1 MNLKIFTA
9 GLLSVFFSASCL
21 FAAGP
26 DAAKSKTD
34 MKAEF
39 KTRVTKN
46 DFGDIFISK
55 LPDLPDKSKV
65 KDLNVIGTT
74 MLVFISYVD
83 NELDFDKL
91 NDSKASKHFKKETVD
106 KKGNRKSSVPID
118 GLIAGANKYLS
129 SKNMGLQKVGY
140 TANNFRQRLEDGV
153 PILCWLAVSD
163 LYEGDFTNRMAERKA
178 AKSPDDW
185 SKALRKLEKKK
196 INARGT
202 MYSQALIM
210 GFNKETDEYLIAGLS
225 EKPIWITERELK
237 NLLLNGFILRY

>member
-1 MNLKIFTA
+1 MIMNLKIFTV
-9 GLLSVFFSASCL
+9 GLLSIFFSASCL

-26 DAAKSKTD
+26 DAGKSKTD

-55 LPDLPDKSKV
+55 LPELPDKSKI

-83 NELDFDKL
+83 NELDFGKL
-91 NDSKASKHFKKETVD
+91 NDSMAKSSGAID

-118 GLIAGANKYLS
+118 GLISGANKYLS

-153 PILCWLAVSD
+153 PILC
-163 LYEGDFTNRMAERKA
+163 
-178 AKSPDDW
+178 
-185 SKALRKLEKKK
+185 
-196 INARGT
+196 
-202 MYSQALIM
+202 
-210 GFNKETDEYLIAGLS
+210 
-225 EKPIWITERELK
+225 
-237 NLLLNGFILRY
+237 

>member
-91 NDSKASKHFKKETVD
+91 NDSMAKSSGAID
-106 KKGNRKSSVPID
+106 KK
-118 GLIAGANKYLS
+118 A
-129 SKNMGLQKVGY
+129 
-140 TANNFRQRLEDGV
+140 TA
-153 PILCWLAVSD
+153 
-163 LYEGDFTNRMAERKA
+163 KA
-178 AKSPDDW
+178 ASR
-185 SKALRKLEKKK
+185 L
-196 INARGT
+196 
-202 MYSQALIM
+202 
-210 GFNKETDEYLIAGLS
+210 TD
-225 EKPIWITERELK
+225 
-237 NLLLNGFILRY
+237 

>member
-9 GLLSVFFSASCL
+9 GLLSIFFSASCL

-26 DAAKSKTD
+26 DAGKSKTD

-91 NDSKASKHFKKETVD
+91 NDSMAKSSGAID

-153 PILCWLAVSD
+153 PILCWLA
-163 LYEGDFTNRMAERKA
+163 ERKA

-185 SKALRKLEKKK
+185 SKALRKLEKKR

>member
-1 MNLKIFTA
+1 MNLKIFTV
-9 GLLSVFFSASCL
+9 GLLSAFFSISCL
-21 FAAGP
+21 YAAGSP
-26 DAAKSKTD
+26 AAQSKTD

-55 LPDLPDKSKV
+55 LPELPGKSKI

-91 NDSKASKHFKKETVD
+91 NDSMAKSSGAID

>member
-1 MNLKIFTA
+1 MIMNLKIFTA
-9 GLLSVFFSASCL
+9 GLLSIFFSASCL

-26 DAAKSKTD
+26 DAGKSKTD

-91 NDSKASKHFKKETVD
+91 NDSMAKSSGAID

-153 PILCWLAVSD
+153 PILCWLA
-163 LYEGDFTNRMAERKA
+163 ERKA

-185 SKALRKLEKKK
+185 SKALRKLEKKR

>member
-1 MNLKIFTA
+1 MNLKIFTV
-9 GLLSVFFSASCL
+9 GLLSAFFSISCL
-21 FAAGP
+21 YAAGSSG
-26 DAAKSKTD
+26 AQSKTD

-55 LPDLPDKSKV
+55 LPELPDKSKT

-91 NDSKASKHFKKETVD
+91 NDSMAKSSGAID

-118 GLIAGANKYLS
+118 GLISGANKYLS

-163 LYEGDFTNRMAERKA
+163 LYEGDFTNRLAERKA

-185 SKALRKLEKKK
+185 SKALRKLEKKR

-202 MYSQALIM
+202 MYSQALVM

-237 NLLLNGFILRY
+237 NLLLNGYILRY

>member
-1 MNLKIFTA
+1 MNLKIFTV
-9 GLLSVFFSASCL
+9 GLLSAFFSISCL
-21 FAAGP
+21 YAAGSS
-26 DAAKSKTD
+26 AAQSKTD

-55 LPDLPDKSKV
+55 LPELPDKSKT

-91 NDSKASKHFKKETVD
+91 NDSMA
-106 KKGNRKSSVPID
+106 KSPID
-118 GLIAGANKYLS
+118 GLISGANKYLS

-163 LYEGDFTNRMAERKA
+163 LYEGDFTNRLAERKA

-185 SKALRKLEKKK
+185 SKALRKLEKKR

-210 GFNKETDEYLIAGLS
+210 GFNKDTDEYLIAGLS
-225 EKPIWITERELK
+225 KKPIWITERELK
-237 NLLLNGFILRY
+237 NLLLNGYILRY

>member
-1 MNLKIFTA
+1 MIMNLKIFTA

-55 LPDLPDKSKV
+55 LPELPDKSKI
-65 KDLNVIGTT
+65 KDLNVIGTTT

-83 NELDFDKL
+83 NELDFGKL
-91 NDSKASKHFKKETVD
+91 NDSMAKSSGAID

>member
-1 MNLKIFTA
+1 MNLKIFTV
-9 GLLSVFFSASCL
+9 GLLSAFFSISCL
-21 FAAGP
+21 YAAGSS
-26 DAAKSKTD
+26 AAQSKTD

-55 LPDLPDKSKV
+55 LPELPDKSKI

-91 NDSKASKHFKKETVD
+91 NDSMAKSSGAID

-118 GLIAGANKYLS
+118 GLISGANKYLS

-140 TANNFRQRLEDGV
+140 T
-153 PILCWLAVSD
+153 PTTS
-163 LYEGDFTNRMAERKA
+163 
-178 AKSPDDW
+178 
-185 SKALRKLEKKK
+185 
-196 INARGT
+196 ARGLKT
-202 MYSQALIM
+202 AFQSY
-210 GFNKETDEYLIAGLS
+210 AGLRFRTYMKAISQTGWRKERRQNRPMIGLRLS
-225 EKPIWITERELK
+225 ESLK
-237 NLLLNGFILRY
+237 RKE